1 VQLTLT
7 IDEKKYVVDVEVV
20 EGEEVRMPVVS
31 EFPSP
36 TTTIQSRPVTPVASV
51 PVAAPAPATDGLAAD
66 KVSRSPI
73 AGVVQKV
80 VAEVGQ
86 AVQVDDLLAVLEA
99 MKMETKI
106 TSHVAG
112 TVKKIYVSA
121 GEAVKSGQAII
132 EFE

>member
-1 VQLTLT
+1 
-7 IDEKKYVVDVEVV
+7 
-20 EGEEVRMPVVS
+20 MPAS
-31 EFPSP
+31 DYQAP
-36 TTTIQSRPVTPVASV
+36 TTTIQSRPVAPVAAI
-51 PVAAPAPATDGLAAD
+51 PVAAPAPATDGLADD
-66 KVSRSPI
+66 KASRSPI

-86 AVQVDDLLAVLEA
+86 TVAVDDLLAVLEA

-112 TVKKIYVSA
+112 TVKKIYVAA
-121 GEAVKSGQAII
+121 GEAVKSGQIII

>member
-7 IDEKKYVVDVEVV
+7 IDDKNYVVDVEIV
-20 EGEEVRMPVVS
+20 EGEEVRMPAS
-31 EFPSP
+31 EYQAP
-36 TTTIQSRPVTPVASV
+36 TTTLQSRPVTPVAAI
-51 PVAAPAPATDGLAAD
+51 PVAAPAPATDGLADD
-66 KVSRSPI
+66 KASRSPI

-86 AVQVDDLLAVLEA
+86 TVAVDDLLAVLEA

-112 TVKKIYVSA
+112 TVKKIYVAA
-121 GEAVKSGQAII
+121 GEAVKSGQIII

>member
-7 IDEKKYVVDVEVV
+7 IDEKKYVVDVEIV
-20 EGEEVRMPVVS
+20 EGEEVRMPVS
-31 EFPSP
+31 DYQAP
-36 TTTIQSRPVTPVASV
+36 TTTIQSRPVA
-51 PVAAPAPATDGLAAD
+51 PVAAPVAAGPVADGLADD
-66 KVSRSPI
+66 KASRSPI

-80 VAEVGQ
+80 VVEVGQ
-86 AVQVDDLLAVLEA
+86 TVAVDELLAVLEA

-112 TVKKIYVSA
+112 TVKKIYVAS
-121 GEAVKSGQAII
+121 GEAVKSGQVII

>member
-1 VQLTLT
+1 MQLTLT
-7 IDEKKYVVDVEVV
+7 IDEKKYVVDVEIV
-20 EGEEVRMPVVS
+20 EGEEVRMQ
-31 EFPSP
+31 P
-36 TTTIQSRPVTPVASV
+36 TEYQAPAGTPQPRAAA
-51 PVAAPAPATDGLAAD
+51 PVAAPAAAAAPVADGLADD
-66 KVSRSPI
+66 KASRSPI

-86 AVQVDDLLAVLEA
+86 TVAVDDLLAVLEA

-112 TVKKIYVSA
+112 TVKKIYVAA
-121 GEAVKSGQAII
+121 GEAVKSGQIII

>member
-7 IDEKKYVVDVEVV
+7 IAEKKYVVDVEIV
-20 EGEEVRMPVVS
+20 EGEEVRMQ
-31 EFPSP
+31 P
-36 TTTIQSRPVTPVASV
+36 TEYQAPAGTPQPRAAA
-51 PVAAPAPATDGLAAD
+51 PVAAPAAAAAPVADGLADD
-66 KVSRSPI
+66 KASRSPI

-80 VAEVGQ
+80 IVEVGQ
-86 AVQVDDLLAVLEA
+86 TVAVDDLLAVLEA

-112 TVKKIYVSA
+112 TVKKIYVAA
-121 GEAVKSGQAII
+121 GDPVKSGQVIV

>member
-1 VQLTLT
+1 VQLTIT
-7 IDEKKYVVDVEVV
+7 IDEKKYAVDVEIV
-20 EGEEVRMPVVS
+20 EGEEVRLA
-31 EFPSP
+31 PSDYQAP
-36 TTTIQSRPVTPVASV
+36 TTTLQSRPVA
-51 PVAAPAPATDGLAAD
+51 PVAAIPVAPIADGIAD
-66 KVSRSPI
+66 DKASRSPI

-86 AVQVDDLLAVLEA
+86 TVAVDDLLAVLEA

-112 TVKKIYVSA
+112 TVKKIYVGP
-121 GEAVKSGQAII
+121 GEAVKSGQIII